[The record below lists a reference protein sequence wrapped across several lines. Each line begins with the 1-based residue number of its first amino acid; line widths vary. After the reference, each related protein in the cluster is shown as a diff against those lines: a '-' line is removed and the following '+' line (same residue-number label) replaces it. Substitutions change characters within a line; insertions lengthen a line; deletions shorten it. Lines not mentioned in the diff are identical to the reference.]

1 MFKIINYKI
10 DSKED
15 LIIAHFSD
23 IHFAKKFNYK
33 KLDIILEK
41 MNELKPNYICIT
53 GDIVDDPKVTKTKEL
68 NNLIEFLEKL
78 SKISKVIVGLG
89 NHDTYENSKWY
100 LCLKD
105 KVILLDNDSYED
117 KSTYFYG
124 LTMNNK
130 YYKHEDK
137 NVYTLSKKVKELKL
151 TNKYN
156 ILLVHSPINFD
167 KEDIKKINKFD
178 LVLTGHTHNG
188 IMPHFVPGNRGLIAP
203 NKKILPNNVRNSFES
218 GKSKVIISGG
228 ITKLSL
234 KSGIFHLFN
243 PFFAS
248 DLNYIYL
255 KNVKKSQKNKL

>member
-1 MFKIINYKI
+1 MFKIIKYKI

-23 IHFAKKFNYK
+23 IHFAKRFNYK
-33 KLDIILEK
+33 KLDIILKK

-53 GDIVDDPKVTKTKEL
+53 GDIVDDNKVTKTKEL
-68 NNLIEFLEKL
+68 DNLIDFLEKL

-100 LCLKD
+100 LRLKD
-105 KVILLDNDSYED
+105 KVILLDNDSYQDEFA
-117 KSTYFYG
+117 YFYG
-124 LTMNNK
+124 LTMNNS
-130 YYKHEDK
+130 YYDHEDK
-137 NVYTLSKKVKELKL
+137 NAHILLKKIKELRL
-151 TNKYN
+151 TNKFN

-167 KEDIKKINKFD
+167 KEEIMKNNKFD

-188 IMPHFVPGNRGLIAP
+188 VMPHFVPGNRGIIAP
-203 NKKILPNNVRNSFES
+203 NKKILPNNVRNSFKS
-218 GKSKVIISGG
+218 GNSKVIISGG

-234 KSGIFHLFN
+234 KAGIFHLFN
-243 PFFAS
+243 PLFAS

-255 KNVKKSQKNKL
+255 KNVKKKLKK